1 MWLFLKNHQHR
12 AHVQHKLLLLLLQV
26 IQNLD
31 GASTSGQWQTLA
43 QGSLVYPVY
52 VKKSKMYINK
62 LPTVVQRTWPQRSV
76 ETILAA
82 SLCGSDRASSC
93 SLRQLL
99 HTCMFKEA
107 RLCQTVPSGQ
117 NMVHLMFANTVWSRI
132 TKTLNICHICNG
144 DR

>member
-62 LPTVVQRTWPQRSV
+62 LPYCSTKNMAT
-76 ETILAA
+76 A
-82 SLCGSDRASSC
+82 LCRDKPSC
-93 SLRQLL
+93 QPLRL
-99 HTCMFKEA
+99 
-107 RLCQTVPSGQ
+107 R
-117 NMVHLMFANTVWSRI
+117 
-132 TKTLNICHICNG
+132 
-144 DR
+144 